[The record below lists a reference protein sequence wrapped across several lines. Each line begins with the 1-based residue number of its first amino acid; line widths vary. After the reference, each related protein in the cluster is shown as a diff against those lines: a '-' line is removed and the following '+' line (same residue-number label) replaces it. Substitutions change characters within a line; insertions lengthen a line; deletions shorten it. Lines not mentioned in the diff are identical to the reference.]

1 MIRSLFSGN
10 FSLIDLILSLV
21 IFMFSVT
28 IHEVA
33 HGYAAYKLGDPTARN
48 YGRLTLN
55 PVKHLDPMGTLCI
68 LLIGFG
74 WAKPVPVNSRYFEH
88 PRRDDTIVS
97 LAGPVSNLLLAFVA
111 LLIYDKACMNLFLN
125 GYLPENVMNACY
137 IFFVT
142 MASVNVSLAI
152 FNLLPIPPL
161 DGSHLLTTWAPYK
174 WRNAIHAIERFGFIG
189 VYLVLMIIRNL
200 GIFDLLFFGVW
211 NGISWLVNILPF

>member
-21 IFMFSVT
+21 VFMFSIT

-33 HGYAAYKLGDPTARN
+33 HGYAAYKLGDPTAKN

-74 WAKPVPVNSRYFEH
+74 WAKPVPVNTRYFEY

-97 LAGPVSNLLLAFVA
+97 LAGPVSNLLLALVA
-111 LLIYDKACMNLFLN
+111 LLIYDKACMNLYLN
-125 GYLPENVMNACY
+125 GFLPENVMNACY

-142 MASVNVSLAI
+142 MASVNVSLAV

-161 DGSHLLTTWAPYK
+161 DGSHILLAWAPYK
-174 WRNAIHAIERFGFIG
+174 WRNVIYSIERFGFIG
-189 VYLVLMIIRNL
+189 VYLVLMIIDKL
-200 GIFDLLFFGVW
+200 GIFDLLFYGVW
-211 NGISWLVNILPF
+211 NGLSWFVNLLPF